1 VNRREIIAGL
11 GSAVA
16 WAVVARAQ
24 QGKPVVGYLSAGS
37 EATEAPA
44 LIAFRQG
51 LNQGTYVEGRN
62 VEILFRYADNQLD
75 HLGSLAFDLVG
86 RRVSVIIASSGAAAV
101 AAQAATSTTPIVF
114 MGATDPVA
122 AGLVA
127 SLNRPGGN
135 ITGTNRLSEAFFS
148 KGVELLH
155 EVLPQAGS
163 ITRVAMP
170 TSYYAFSQPLQEAFF
185 QAVKEA
191 ENTART
197 LGLRLKV
204 LEASNPL
211 EIEQAFASVAQERSG
226 GLLVDTNG
234 NFYNQRDQF
243 VTLASRY
250 RVPTIYSWREA
261 VEAGGLMSYGGSR
274 DETFRIAGNYTARIL
289 KGTKPADLPVQQP
302 TKYTLVINLKTAKAL
317 GLTIPETLLAT
328 ADEVIQ

>member
-1 VNRREIIAGL
+1 
-11 GSAVA
+11 
-16 WAVVARAQ
+16 
-24 QGKPVVGYLSAGS
+24 
-37 EATEAPA
+37 
-44 LIAFRQG
+44 
-51 LNQGTYVEGRN
+51 
-62 VEILFRYADNQLD
+62 
-75 HLGSLAFDLVG
+75 
-86 RRVSVIIASSGAAAV
+86 
-101 AAQAATSTTPIVF
+101 
-114 MGATDPVA
+114 
-122 AGLVA
+122 
-127 SLNRPGGN
+127 
-135 ITGTNRLSEAFFS
+135 
-148 KGVELLH
+148 
-155 EVLPQAGS
+155 
-163 ITRVAMP
+163 MP

-243 VTLASRY
+243 VTLAARY

-261 VEAGGLMSYGGSR
+261 VEAGGLMSYGASIGEMS
-274 DETFRIAGNYTARIL
+274 RIAGNYTARIL

-317 GLTIPETLLAT
+317 GLTLPETLLAI

>member
-1 VNRREIIAGL
+1 MRRREFVAVL
-11 GSAVA
+11 GSAAA
-16 WAVVARAQ
+16 WPLAARAQ
-24 QGKPVVGYLSAGS
+24 QPAVPVIGYLSAGS
-37 EATEAPA
+37 EVAEAPA

-62 VEILFRYADNQLD
+62 AEILFRYAGNQLD
-75 HLGSLAFDLVG
+75 HLRSLAFDLVG
-86 RRVSVIIASSGAAAV
+86 RRVAVIIASSGAAAV

-114 MGATDPVA
+114 SGATDPVA

-135 ITGTNRLSEAFFS
+135 VTGTSRLVGAFFA

-155 EVLPQAGS
+155 ELLPQAGS
-163 ITRVAMP
+163 MARVAMP
-170 TSYYAFSQPLQEAFF
+170 TSYYAQPLQESFL

-226 GLLVDTNG
+226 GLIVDPNG

-261 VEAGGLMSYGGSR
+261 VEAGGLMSYGASI
-274 DETFRIAGNYTARIL
+274 DEMFRIAGNYTARVL
-289 KGTKPADLPVQQP
+289 MGTKPADLPVQQP
-302 TKYTLVINLKTAKAL
+302 TKFELVINLKTAKAL